1 MAQFIGKLIG
11 VLPVVS
17 GETERGE
24 WCRGGIVVMSQDD
37 YAKPCKFTAFG
48 QLKVDMISTLQI
60 GYTVI
65 IEYRPESR
73 EFDGNWYTDLM
84 IQSVSIAKKIGE

>member
-24 WCRGGIVVMSQDD
+24 WSRGGIVVMSQDE
-37 YAKPCKFTAFG
+37 YSKPCKFTAYG
-48 QLKVDMISTLQI
+48 QQKIDMLSPLQI
-60 GYTVI
+60 GCTI
-65 IEYRPESR
+65 IVEYKPESR
-73 EFDGNWYTDLM
+73 EFSGNWYTDLM
-84 IQSVSIAKKIGE
+84 IQRISVAQKVGG